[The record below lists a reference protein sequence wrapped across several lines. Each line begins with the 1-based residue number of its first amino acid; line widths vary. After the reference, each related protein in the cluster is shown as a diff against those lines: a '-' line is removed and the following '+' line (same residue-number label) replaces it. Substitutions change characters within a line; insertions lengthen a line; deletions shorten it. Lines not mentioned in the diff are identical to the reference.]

1 MFKIFVRALIFN
13 QEKKVLLTKKNDHQ
27 KIWAWCWMP
36 PWGTLE
42 FWETPEET
50 VIREFQ
56 EEVGIELTNLKLF
69 SVDSL
74 IIDDVEWIG
83 IYYLADKKAWEVIN
97 KEPEKHEKVERVSFE
112 EIPEM
117 WNKEVVQRAFS
128 AKFKL

>member
-1 MFKIFVRALIFN
+1 
-13 QEKKVLLTKKNDHQ
+13 
-27 KIWAWCWMP
+27 MP
-36 PWGTLE
+36 PGWSLE

-69 SVDSL
+69 SVDTL